1 MKIQNDK
8 EKVKKMAKKTKS
20 DAAKTDETPKTEEVV
35 SEQPGEEQ
43 TAQADA
49 SAQEAAKAQA
59 EIKTLQEELAATK
72 EQLMRIAAEY
82 DNFRRR
88 TQKEKEALYTDSRSD
103 VLTKLLPVIDN
114 FERAGSAK
122 CDFDGY
128 KKGIEMTLTQLL
140 ETMQA
145 LGCESF
151 GAVGDEFDPNI
162 HNGVMHIEDENLGEN
177 VIAQVFIK
185 GYKIGDRVIR
195 PASVQVAN

>member
-49 SAQEAAKAQA
+49 AAQEAAKAQA

>member
-49 SAQEAAKAQA
+49 AAQEAAKAQA

-185 GYKIGDRVIR
+185 G
-195 PASVQVAN
+195 